1 MPHKFHLYLIFIFF
15 CGLAAWRWPYGGSPW
30 QLNKHFLWLV
40 PSTYTCHRIPIRNKT
55 NINLE
60 TGLNHSCFLL
70 PVFFCFLKAL
80 HLKLFNVGKLVIS
93 NNILKQQ
100 LSFMLHKKMKFLLEI
115 YLLKD
120 SLIFMLTV
128 YNGPVHFAYIW
139 ESMTFI

>member
-1 MPHKFHLYLIFIFF
+1 MTEWNSLYN
-15 CGLAAWRWPYGGSPW
+15 RGSPW
-30 QLNKHFLWLV
+30 QVNIHFLWLV
-40 PSTYTCHRIPIRNKT
+40 PFTYTCHRIPIRNKT

-100 LSFMLHKKMKFLLEI
+100 LSFMLHKKLSFYWKNINLNTLWYLCWQCILDKSILLSFENPWHL
-115 YLLKD
+115 YKMED
-120 SLIFMLTV
+120 KK
-128 YNGPVHFAYIW
+128 
-139 ESMTFI
+139 